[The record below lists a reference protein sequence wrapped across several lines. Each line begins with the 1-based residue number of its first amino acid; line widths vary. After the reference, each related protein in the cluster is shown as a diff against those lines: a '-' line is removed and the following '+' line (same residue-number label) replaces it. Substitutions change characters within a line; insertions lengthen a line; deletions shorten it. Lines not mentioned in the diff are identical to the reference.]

1 MGKFRIDLHIHTL
14 YSDGLAEPADIVA
27 CAKDLGY
34 ETIAVTDHDGTGGV
48 YEAQEAGRQCG
59 IRVISGIE
67 LATETG
73 DGIGAHI
80 LGYDFDM
87 EDRKLRETLDR
98 LKRYREERNE
108 ALVKVLNDM
117 GCDMTME
124 ELRERQPHGYIGKPV
139 MARLLAEKGYIS
151 DYRDAFRMGQ
161 FIESPEA
168 RKVKR
173 IKMDTVEAVEMI
185 NGAGGIAV
193 MAHPIQTKDIG
204 TQGSEEFFDSIDG
217 IIGDLHRRGLGGLEC
232 YHPDQNAAQTKRFID
247 IASKYGLQITRGSDF
262 HGSDFRNAE
271 STADLK
277 ETGSPELISFSG

>member
-48 YEAQEAGRQCG
+48 REAQAAGKLHG
-59 IRVISGIE
+59 IRVIAGIE

-87 EDRKLRETLDR
+87 EDRKFRETLDR

-108 ALVKVLNDM
+108 ALVKVLNDI
-117 GCDMTME
+117 GCSITMD
-124 ELRERQPHGYIGKPV
+124 ELRARQPHGYIGKPV

-151 DYRDAFRMGQ
+151 DYRDAFRTGQ

-173 IKMDTVEAVEMI
+173 IKIDTVEAIELI

-193 MAHPIQTKDIG
+193 MAHPIQTKGIG
-204 TQGSEEFFDSIDG
+204 TQGSEEFFDSIDRV
-217 IIGDLHRRGLGGLEC
+217 IGDLHRRGLGGLEC
-232 YHPDQNAAQTKRFID
+232 YHPDQNAAQTRRFIE
-247 IASKYGLQITRGSDF
+247 IASKHDLQITRGSDF

-271 STADLK
+271 PTADLE
-277 ETGSPELISFSG
+277 ETGSPELIRFVK

>member
-14 YSDGLAEPADIVA
+14 YSDGLTEPADIVA

-80 LGYDFDM
+80 LGYDFDT
-87 EDRKLRETLDR
+87 EDRKFRKTLDR
-98 LKRYREERNE
+98 LKMYREERNE

-124 ELRERQPHGYIGKPV
+124 ELRERQSYGYIGKPV

-151 DYRDAFRMGQ
+151 DYRDAFRTGQ

-173 IKMDTVEAVEMI
+173 IKIDTVEAIELI

-193 MAHPIQTKDIG
+193 MAHPIQTKGIG
-204 TQGSEEFFDSIDG
+204 TQGSEEFFDSIDRV
-217 IIGDLHRRGLGGLEC
+217 IGDLHRRGLGGLEC

-271 STADLK
+271 PTAGLE
-277 ETGSPELISFSG
+277 ETGSPELISL

>member
-48 YEAQEAGRQCG
+48 REAQDAGKLHG
-59 IRVISGIE
+59 IRVIAGIE
-67 LATETG
+67 LATETA
-73 DGIGAHI
+73 DGIGFHI
-80 LGYDFDM
+80 LGYGFDT
-87 EDRKLRETLDR
+87 EDKKIRETIGR
-98 LKRYREERNE
+98 LKQYREERNE

-117 GCDMTME
+117 GCDMTMD
-124 ELRERQPHGYIGKPV
+124 ELRARQPHGYIGKPV

-151 DYRDAFRMGQ
+151 DYRDAFRPGQ

-173 IKMDTVEAVEMI
+173 IKMDTVEAIELI
-185 NGAGGIAV
+185 TSAGGIAV
-193 MAHPIQTKDIG
+193 MAHPIQTKGIG
-204 TQGSEEFFDSIDG
+204 TPGTEGFFTGIDG

-232 YHPDQNAAQTKRFID
+232 YHPDQDAAQSRRFIE
-247 IASKYGLQITRGSDF
+247 IASKYDLKITRGSDF

-271 STADLK
+271 PTADPE